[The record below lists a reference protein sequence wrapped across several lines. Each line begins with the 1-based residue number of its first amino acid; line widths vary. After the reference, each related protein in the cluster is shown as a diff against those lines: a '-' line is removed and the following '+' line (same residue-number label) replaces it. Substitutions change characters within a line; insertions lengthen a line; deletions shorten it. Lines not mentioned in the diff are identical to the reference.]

1 MHYRYPFTFDLSA
14 SVSSRYADAVV
25 TQSMGCE
32 NRTESFSDL
41 HQPTYAGRSGKL
53 SIKTLVAS
61 LLFTS
66 WLLACPAGADDYSL
80 DMRDTDISEF
90 IASIGKLTGKTIVMD
105 PRVKGKVSISTPK
118 SVTKEELYEIFLVQ
132 LGVNGYSV
140 INVGK
145 DILKVIPQQGAKLEG
160 IEVQGGNNS
169 PTHSSERIVTRVV
182 QVQNVDV
189 AALVPILRP
198 LVDNQSGIITPYPAS
213 NVILITDREAN
224 VRRLLEVIER
234 VDKADSDDTEIIW
247 LEHASAPEVSE
258 TLKAL
263 IREQTK
269 GSEGSRL
276 MPIIKAD
283 PRTNSLLI
291 RADKS
296 NREYLRQ
303 VIKELDSEV
312 QTDNNTRVHY
322 LKYAKAE
329 DLAEVLEKISGTISE
344 EKDKVSPESAGTNQ
358 DAIHIKAHEA
368 TNSIVM
374 SGSPR
379 IIRDLGQL
387 IEQLDIRRAQVMV
400 EAIIVEMAEERA
412 KELGVQW
419 LLADR
424 SGSGRALAG
433 TNFPTSSKMGLNGI
447 LDATTGGTPI
457 SVPGALRNVGGLTA
471 GVGRFSESG
480 LNFAV
485 LLQALQD
492 DTKSNIL
499 STPSLLTMDNQAA
512 SILVG
517 QEIPVST
524 GSTLSNDNNANNQ
537 FRTIERKDVG
547 VKLLITPQINEGG
560 AVQLQIEQEVSS
572 LGPEVGDDGVSFN
585 KRQIKTAV
593 LVDNGATIVLG
604 GLIDDDIR
612 EAGSKVPGLGS
623 LPVVG
628 RLFRSDGSRIARR
641 NLMVFIRPTI
651 IRDQEM
657 LTSVSRAKYGSIR
670 DRQLRD
676 KDSAVELFPEEA
688 PAVLP
693 EWTGLG
699 PTSIN
704 VLPPER

>member
-1 MHYRYPFTFDLSA
+1 
-14 SVSSRYADAVV
+14 
-25 TQSMGCE
+25 MGCE
-32 NRTESFSDL
+32 SGAESFAGL
-41 HQPTYAGRSGKL
+41 HQPTHAGRPGKL
-53 SIKTLVAS
+53 SIKTLAAS

-160 IEVQGGNNS
+160 IEVQGGGATL
-169 PTHSSERIVTRVV
+169 PRTSEKIVTRVV

-247 LEHASAPEVSE
+247 LQNASAPEVSE
-258 TLKAL
+258 TLTAL

-276 MPIIKAD
+276 MPIVKAD
-283 PRTNSLLI
+283 ARTNSLLI
-291 RADKS
+291 RADES

-329 DLAEVLEKISGTISE
+329 DLAAVLEKISGTISE
-344 EKDKVSPESAGTNQ
+344 EEGKAPPESAGTNQ

-387 IEQLDIRRAQVMV
+387 IEQLDIRRAQVLV
-400 EAIIVEMAEERA
+400 EAIIVEMSEDRA

-424 SGSGRALAG
+424 NGSGRALAG
-433 TNFPTSSKMGLNGI
+433 TNFTNLGNGLNGI
-447 LDATTGGTPI
+447 LDATSTGDKPI

-471 GVGRFSESG
+471 GVGRFSDSG

-485 LLQALQD
+485 LLKALQD
-492 DTKSNIL
+492 DAKSNIL
-499 STPSLLTMDNQAA
+499 STPSLLTMDNQEA

-524 GSTLSNDNNANNQ
+524 GSTLSNDNDASNQ

-572 LGPEVGDDGVSFN
+572 VGPQIGDDGVSFN

-593 LVDNGATIVLG
+593 LVDNSATIVLG
-604 GLIDDDIR
+604 GLIDDDIS
-612 EAGSKVPGLGS
+612 EAGSKVPVLGS

-628 RLFRSDGSRIARR
+628 RLFRSDGSRIVRR

-651 IRDQEM
+651 IRDQQM
-657 LTSVSRAKYGSIR
+657 LTSVSKTKYGFIR

-676 KDSAVELFPEEA
+676 KDSAVELFPEEK

-699 PTSIN
+699 PASIN
-704 VLPPER
+704 VLPPEK